1 MEKLLNTSNFLL
13 KSKLKV
19 IGEFGHALVIVEM
32 P

>member
-1 MEKLLNTSNFLL
+1 MEKLLNIEKKSL

-32 P
+32 A